1 MFGKELTNNEKAK
14 VYAMYWGNR
23 IDAGINTVVNSSW
36 IQKVTIGKT
45 NMLLILT
52 PLNKVSDDHLYTIGA
67 FCFKLKYDDSIK
79 IGRDYIGYL
88 FLNRRL
94 SLKESSKIQ
103 QFSTEHHIQIFQFL
117 ISTGYAVPLWF
128 GVTHWA
134 NNKTA
139 LDLGLGILPI

>member
-23 IDAGINTVVNSSW
+23 IDAGIKTVVNSSW

-52 PLNKVSDDHLYTIGA
+52 PLDKVSDDHLNTIGA
-67 FCFKLKYDDSIK
+67 FCFNLKYDDSIQL
-79 IGRDYIGYL
+79 GRDYIGYL

-94 SLKESSKIQ
+94 SLKECSKIQ
-103 QFSTEHHIQIFQFL
+103 QFSMVHHTQIFQFL
-117 ISTGYAVPLWF
+117 ISTGYAAPLWF
-128 GVTHWA
+128 GVTDWA

-139 LDLGLGILPI
+139 LDLGLAILPI